1 MIIKEND
8 KRVLILGKCNELEE
22 HTARNGKKYL
32 TLKLRNGRNFHY
44 IGVFGDNVV
53 VVKHY
58 FFKGKTM
65 ICTCFINE
73 YQDKE
78 TYAFEELIYV
88 DANGLIFPEAKEEE
102 VLDKQKEKADEF
114 FYDDDSETI
123 EQEEEDLDLPF

>member
-44 IGVFGDNVV
+44 IGVFGDNVD
-53 VVKHY
+53 VVKYY

-78 TYAFEELIYV
+78 TYAFEELIYADV
-88 DANGLIFPEAKEEE
+88 NGLIFPEAKEE
-102 VLDKQKEKADEF
+102 VLDKQKEKVDEF
-114 FYDDDSETI
+114 FNDDDSETI
-123 EQEEEDLDLPF
+123 EQEEDLDLPF